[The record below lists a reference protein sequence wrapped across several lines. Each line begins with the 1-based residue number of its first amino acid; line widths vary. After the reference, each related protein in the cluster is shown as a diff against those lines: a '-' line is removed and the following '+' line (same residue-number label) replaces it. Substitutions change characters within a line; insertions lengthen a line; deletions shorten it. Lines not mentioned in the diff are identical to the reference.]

1 MEVRM
6 AGDHEKQRVAEEIE
20 RLETRRA
27 EVEAQIERDRSA
39 SRQGRLHQQ
48 LANVERT
55 LIALRQ
61 QQQRLS

>member
-27 EVEAQIERDRSA
+27 EVEARIER
-39 SRQGRLHQQ
+39 GRLHARGAFISNWQMW
-48 LANVERT
+48 NER
-55 LIALRQ
+55 
-61 QQQRLS
+61 